1 MKSHWDDFK
10 SSPTLIRLSAVLSA
24 ALRARTHD
32 IFESEGGDQSLVFS
46 PLPTTRAIIN
56 YASATQVTYQ
66 GQDQCI
72 AMDVFTQGNMGFYRY
87 SIFVGTKREDFVLL
101 LSFCCF

>member
-1 MKSHWDDFK
+1 MH
-10 SSPTLIRLSAVLSA
+10 V
-24 ALRARTHD
+24 RTT
-32 IFESEGGDQSLVFS
+32 FLSEGGDQSLEFS

-87 SIFVGTKREDFVLL
+87 SIFVGTKREDFVFVVVVLL
-101 LSFCCF
+101 FLTPSRPCVCIR